1 MGASFLGLSFGV
13 LAKYFTINVVYC
25 FFLLHLPVLFL
36 LFCCRIRFGILKNND
51 MTNNVIRSVAIM
63 LIGLVLIFMSE
74 SAMAMLIRIVGAAFF
89 LPALVS
95 IINLYVSRSE
105 SGIIPKVL
113 ISVIDVGSMA
123 FGVWL
128 MVAPAHF
135 ENVFVK
141 LLALILLVFA
151 VYQVIMIISAQR
163 YSMVPMQMYIA
174 PLLLVVAAIVLFSV
188 SISSSSTISIIFGV
202 SAVVSGVSDLLICLK
217 LREGNARR
225 LSSGKSGAVQKY

>member
-1 MGASFLGLSFGV
+1 
-13 LAKYFTINVVYC
+13 
-25 FFLLHLPVLFL
+25 
-36 LFCCRIRFGILKNND
+36 

-63 LIGLVLIFMSE
+63 LIGLVLIFMSD
-74 SAMAMLIRIVGAAFF
+74 SAMTMLIRIVGAAFF

-105 SGIIPKVL
+105 SGIVPKVL

-128 MVAPAHF
+128 MAAPSHF
-135 ENVFVK
+135 ESVFVK

-151 VYQVIMIISAQR
+151 VYQVIMIVSAQR
-163 YSMVPMQMYIA
+163 YSLVPAAMYIA
-174 PLLLVVAAIVLFSV
+174 PLLLVVAAVVLLSV
-188 SISSSSTISIIFGV
+188 SIDSSSTISIIFGI
-202 SAVVSGVSDLLICLK
+202 SALVSGISDLLICLK

-225 LSSGKSGAVQKY
+225 LSSGKGNAVQKY

>member
-1 MGASFLGLSFGV
+1 
-13 LAKYFTINVVYC
+13 
-25 FFLLHLPVLFL
+25 
-36 LFCCRIRFGILKNND
+36 

-225 LSSGKSGAVQKY
+225 LSSGKSGAIRKY